1 MRAQGDGARIV
12 GRFVGR
18 AQGAATVLVV
28 VVAMTGTACSR
39 AADTTSVDA
48 DGGDAPSASINAPTS
63 SIVRSELPTTTATS
77 QGSNAAL
84 GGGALGTGD
93 LTSSLTGLL
102 GQFVAAP
109 GLVDQLGSLDAIGAA
124 NLLGV
129 DLSVLQ
135 QLDLSPAQLEQLAR
149 SVLSSSPQVQQQLL
163 SGSIDPAVLLGLLGD
178 GLDLETLTNGAVAA
192 IVQGLLGSIGDL
204 DLIVS
209 PELSVNLGE
218 LLGELDLEGLEPL
231 AVNPANASLIALVT
245 SAWLGSNPLLAQQL
259 LGSPLLDPVL
269 KELLEQLS
277 ELSESI
283 GETAR
288 QALLEALYEL
298 IPALDPDR

>member
-1 MRAQGDGARIV
+1 M

-18 AQGAATVLVV
+18 AQAAVTVLALVLVV
-28 VVAMTGTACSR
+28 ALTGTACSR
-39 AADTTSVDA
+39 ATDTTSVDA
-48 DGGDAPSASINAPTS
+48 AGGDAPSASINAPTS
-63 SIVRSELPTTTATS
+63 SIVRSELPTTTTATS
-77 QGSNAAL
+77 QGANAAL
-84 GGGALGTGD
+84 GGAALGTGD

-102 GQFVAAP
+102 GQFVATP
-109 GLVDQLGSLDAIGAA
+109 GLVDQLGNVDAIGAA

-135 QLDLSPAQLEQLAR
+135 QLDLSPLQLQQLAR

-204 DLIVS
+204 DLILS

-269 KELLEQLS
+269 KELLQQLS
-277 ELSESI
+277 DLSDSI

>member
-1 MRAQGDGARIV
+1 MR
-12 GRFVGR
+12 RFVGR
-18 AQGAATVLVV
+18 AQGAATVLALVLV
-28 VVAMTGTACSR
+28 AAMTGTACSR

-63 SIVRSELPTTTATS
+63 SIVRSELPTTTTASS
-77 QGSNAAL
+77 QGANAAT
-84 GGGALGTGD
+84 GGAGIGTGD

-102 GQFVAAP
+102 GRFVATPDLA
-109 GLVDQLGSLDAIGAA
+109 DQLGSLDAIGAA

-135 QLDLSPAQLEQLAR
+135 QLDLSPVQLEQLAR

-163 SGSIDPAVLLGLLGD
+163 SGSVDPAVLLGLLGD
-178 GLDLETLTNGAVAA
+178 GLDLESLTNGAVAA

-218 LLGELDLEGLEPL
+218 LLGELDIEGLEPL

-269 KELLEQLS
+269 KELLQQLS